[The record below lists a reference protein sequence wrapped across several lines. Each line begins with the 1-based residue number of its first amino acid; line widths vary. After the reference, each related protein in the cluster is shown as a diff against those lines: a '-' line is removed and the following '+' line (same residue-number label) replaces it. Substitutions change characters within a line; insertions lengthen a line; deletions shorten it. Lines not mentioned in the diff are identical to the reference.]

1 MAVLAGV
8 TYQFSMSVLVAA
20 LDHNST
26 VVTRVKE
33 YEFNPT
39 TVTDFDL
46 ATAAAE
52 AHVVLLDAVND
63 ADILDW
69 WITSRRYGAIGSVA
83 STGNPYKE
91 AVLTLNPLTPG
102 NSKISHTIF
111 APDDTM
117 ISGKNVVESDA
128 GLLAY
133 LDQFEDG
140 GDFLL
145 SDGETI
151 AATNQ
156 IAASRTR
163 SVSSGKNY
171 G

>member
-1 MAVLAGV
+1 MAVLAGA
-8 TYQFSMSVLVAA
+8 TYIFSLSVLIAA
-20 LDHNST
+20 LDHNG
-26 VVTRVKE
+26 VVVDRVKNF
-33 YEFNPT
+33 EFNPT
-39 TVTDFDL
+39 TVTDHIE
-46 ATAAAE
+46 ATTAAA
-52 AHVVLLDAVND
+52 AMVILLDAVND

-69 WITSRRYGAIGSVA
+69 WITARRYGDVGSVA

-91 AVLTLNPLTPG
+91 AALTLNPLTPG

-133 LDQFEDG
+133 LDVFEDG

-145 SDGETI
+145 SDGEQI
-151 AATNQ
+151 QASNQ